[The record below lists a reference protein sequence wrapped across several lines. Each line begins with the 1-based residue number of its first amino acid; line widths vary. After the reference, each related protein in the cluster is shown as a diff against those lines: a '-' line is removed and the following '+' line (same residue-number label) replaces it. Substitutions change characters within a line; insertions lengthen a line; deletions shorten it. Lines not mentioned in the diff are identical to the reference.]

1 VCTLFAPAA
10 KTQYPGSVPLLEG
23 RRGLIFGVANRR
35 SIAWAIAQ
43 ALAREGAELAFTFQ
57 GERIEQGVRDLAAT
71 LNSPLVVPA
80 DVTRDDDLDRV
91 FEAVDKTWG
100 GLDILVH
107 SVAFAPPRTFERPF
121 TETERADFIS
131 ALDISA
137 FSLIAMTR
145 RAAQLMDKRSGGS
158 VVTMTFNASQR
169 TYPNYNIM
177 AVAKAALEAEVRYLA
192 YELGPRNIRVNAISA
207 GPVRTLAARSITG
220 FTVME
225 DHTER
230 NAPLRRNISAEDVG
244 NAALYL
250 SGPLASNVTGQILM
264 VDAGYSILGM
274 SLADHP
280 SSGS

>member
-1 VCTLFAPAA
+1 M
-10 KTQYPGSVPLLEG
+10 PLLDG
-23 RRGLIFGVANRR
+23 RRALIFGVANRR
-35 SIAWAIAQ
+35 SIAWAISQ

-57 GERIEQGVRDLAAT
+57 GERIEQGVRDLAA
-71 LNSPLVVPA
+71 SVGSSLVLPC
-80 DVTRDDDLDRV
+80 DVTRDADLDAV
-91 FEAVDKTWG
+91 FGAVDSAWG

-107 SVAFAPPRTFERPF
+107 SVAFAPPATFERPF
-121 TETERADFIS
+121 AATARADFLQ

-137 FSLIAMTR
+137 YSLIAMTN
-145 RAAQLMDKRSGGS
+145 RAAPLMDKRGAGA
-158 VVTMTFNASQR
+158 VVTLTFNASQR

-192 YELGPRNIRVNAISA
+192 AELGPRNIRVNAISA

-225 DHTER
+225 DHTEK

-250 SGPLASNVTGQILM
+250 CGPLASNVTGHILM

-274 SLADHP
+274 SAAEVAAR
-280 SSGS
+280 

>member
-1 VCTLFAPAA
+1 M
-10 KTQYPGSVPLLEG
+10 SLLQG

-35 SIAWAIAQ
+35 SIAWAISQ

-57 GERIEQGVRDLAAT
+57 GERLEQGVRDLAAT
-71 LNSPLVVPA
+71 VNSPLVLPA
-80 DVTRDDDLDRV
+80 DVTRDEDLDSV
-91 FEAVDKTWG
+91 FEAVDKHWG

-121 TETERADFIS
+121 ADTSRQDFLT
-131 ALDISA
+131 AVDISA
-137 FSLIAMTR
+137 YSLIAMAR
-145 RAAQLMDKRSGGS
+145 RAAPLMERKGGGAIL
-158 VVTMTFNASQR
+158 TMTFNASQR

-177 AVAKAALEAEVRYLA
+177 AVAKAALESEVRYLA
-192 YELGPRNIRVNAISA
+192 YELGSKQIRVNAISA

-225 DHTER
+225 EHTER

-250 SGPLASNVTGQILM
+250 CSPLAANVTGQILL

-274 SLADHP
+274 SV
-280 SSGS
+280 